1 MGEGRGVIFLLC
13 MKDGLLSMAVKQL
26 IFLFCLW
33 GGEGTPCMWWFSNLK
48 HASESDIFNQKMG
61 KGAFM

>member
-33 GGEGTPCMWWFSNLK
+33 GGGRILLVCGGYRDEGWNK
-48 HASESDIFNQKMG
+48 
-61 KGAFM
+61 

>member
-33 GGEGTPCMWWFSNLK
+33 GGGGYSLYVVVIGTRVGINNRF
-48 HASESDIFNQKMG
+48 F
-61 KGAFM
+61 